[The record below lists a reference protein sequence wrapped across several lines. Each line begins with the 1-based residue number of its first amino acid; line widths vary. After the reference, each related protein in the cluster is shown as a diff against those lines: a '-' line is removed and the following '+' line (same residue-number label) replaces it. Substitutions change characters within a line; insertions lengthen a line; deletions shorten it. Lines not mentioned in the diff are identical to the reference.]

1 MAQIFHP
8 SFNTISRV
16 SIFGA
21 AFLMVGVGWFLNAI
35 YRSYYITGA
44 HLAYVQP
51 VKFSHEH
58 HAGQLGIDCRYCHTS
73 VESSAFAGIPPTK
86 TCMNCHQEIWVG
98 SDVLAPVRDSY
109 RSNASIPWQRVHNL
123 PDFVYFD
130 HSVHVNRG
138 VGCVECHGRVD
149 RMPFTYQA
157 ESLLMEWC
165 LQCHRDPAP
174 HLRPRDQVFNMRWKP
189 GDETDAAT
197 GRPLN
202 ARELG
207 ERLRQEYDVKSL
219 TSCSVCHR

>member
-8 SFNTISRV
+8 SFNMISRL

-21 AFLMVGVGWFLNAI
+21 AFVMTGLGWFLIAI

-44 HLAYVQP
+44 HIAHVQP

-58 HAGQLGIDCRYCHTS
+58 HAGRLGIDCRYCHTT
-73 VESSAFAGIPPTK
+73 VEDSAFAGVPPTK

-109 RSNASIPWQRVHNL
+109 RSNESIPWQRVHNL
-123 PDFVYFD
+123 PEFVYFD
-130 HSVHVNRG
+130 HHVHVKKG

-165 LQCHRDPAP
+165 LDCHRDPAP
-174 HLRPRDQVFNMRWKP
+174 HLRPRDQVFNMTWKP
-189 GDETDAAT
+189 GDEKDSD
-197 GRPLN
+197 GGPIGLRQFGN
-202 ARELG
+202 
-207 ERLRQEYDVKSL
+207 RLAQEYDVKSL
-219 TSCSVCHR
+219 TSCSTCHR